1 MVLGFVWC
9 ARFSLDPDGVERTL
23 SERRFLVRLHSIGA
37 DKFNMTEIGNVYQRA
52 CGGNTGTLV
61 RCGSSYLGHVIN
73 WQTDPTGG
81 NITLNPAAQASYGL
95 LSTKFLHWT
104 NRAFEAGVSDDL
116 TP

>member
-1 MVLGFVWC
+1 
-9 ARFSLDPDGVERTL
+9 
-23 SERRFLVRLHSIGA
+23 VRLHSIGA

-61 RCGSSYLGHVIN
+61 RCGSSYFGHVIN

-81 NITLNPAAQASYGL
+81 NITLNPAALATYGNANPKY
-95 LSTKFLHWT
+95 THWIT
-104 NRAFEAGVSDDL
+104 RANETGVSDDL